1 MSARRV
7 AVFTSSRSDLA
18 PLAPVI
24 RGLDADPG
32 VEMRVLISGT
42 HVSQSYGRT
51 RREIDVPL
59 PQLMTLDTRVTDD
72 DTPGAT
78 AGVVGRTTTTAS
90 RAFDRWRPDL
100 LVVLGDRSELLGVA
114 AAAVVHRVPLVH
126 ISGGE
131 ITEGATDD
139 AVRHAITK
147 LAHLHCCACEEY
159 AARIRSMGEEPWRV
173 HVTGDPAIDRLV
185 HDTHPT
191 RAELVKTLGV
201 QWRTPVGLLT
211 YHPPTLDP
219 ERLDAELD
227 ALLTESDALPTVI
240 ATYPGADPGASRIID
255 ALRAREQARDG
266 FVVVES
272 LGRLFPT
279 ALSTVD
285 VMLGNSS
292 SGIVEAMSFSLPVV
306 NVGDRQRGRLR
317 GPNVLDASGDRPAL
331 RGALARALDPGFR
344 AGLRGAANPYGD
356 GKAAARIVDA
366 IVTAPLDQLLHKT
379 FVEARER

>member
-1 MSARRV
+1 V
-7 AVFTSSRSDLA
+7 AVFTATRADLW
-18 PLAPVI
+18 PLTAVI
-24 RGLDADPG
+24 RALDADPG
-32 VEMRVLISGT
+32 VELRVLISGT
-42 HVSQSYGRT
+42 HLSDRYGRT

-78 AGVVGRTTTTAS
+78 AGVVARTTTAAS
-90 RAFDRWRPDL
+90 RAFERWRPDL
-100 LVVLGDRSELLGVA
+100 IVVLGDRSELLGLA

-126 ISGGE
+126 LSGGE

-147 LAHLHCCACEEY
+147 LAHVHCCACEEH

-185 HDTHPT
+185 HDQHPT
-191 RAELVKTLGV
+191 RAELEKALGI

-219 ERLDAELD
+219 ERLDTELD
-227 ALLTESDALPTVI
+227 ALLGESDALPTVI
-240 ATYPGADPGASRIID
+240 ATYPGADPGASRIIE

-266 FVVVES
+266 FVVIES

-279 ALSTVD
+279 ALANVD
-285 VMLGNSS
+285 VLLGNSS
-292 SGIVEAMSFSLPVV
+292 SGIIEAMSFGLPVV
-306 NVGDRQRGRLR
+306 NVGDRQRGRTR
-317 GPNVLDASGDRPAL
+317 GPNVLDVTGDRPAV

-344 AGLRGAANPYGD
+344 ASLRGAANPYGD
-356 GKAAARIVDA
+356 GKAAARVVDA
-366 IVTAPLDQLLHKT
+366 IVDAPLDELLHKR
-379 FVEARER
+379 FVAPGGES